1 MLLHA
6 VRDAG
11 VCNRAS
17 GQTNKTN
24 VEPSVGTVRRN
35 KRTKTNQIKRIQPKK
50 KMRRSAGESEQMLS
64 AGRRDKQKEQERPPR
79 PGDGGDEL
87 RGRTDPEM
95 AVTSSA
101 TNM

>member
-17 GQTNKTN
+17 GQTNKTK

-35 KRTKTNQIKRIQPKK
+35 KQTKQTKSNQFKK
-50 KMRRSAGESEQMLS
+50 KKCAGVPVSPSKCCRRDAATSRRS
-64 AGRRDKQKEQERPPR
+64 K
-79 PGDGGDEL
+79 

-95 AVTSSA
+95 AVTS
-101 TNM
+101 

>member
-50 KMRRSAGESEQMLS
+50 KCVGVPVSPSKCCRRDAATSRRS
-64 AGRRDKQKEQERPPR
+64 K
-79 PGDGGDEL
+79 

-95 AVTSSA
+95 AVTS
-101 TNM
+101 

>member
-11 VCNRAS
+11 VCNRQS
-17 GQTNKTN
+17 EPCVGTNKQN
-24 VEPSVGTVRRN
+24 KCGTVSRSRASEQTINNN
-35 KRTKTNQIKRIQPKK
+35 KN
-50 KMRRSAGESEQMLS
+50 KMRWNAGESEQMLS
-64 AGRRDKQKEQERPPR
+64 AGRRDKQNEQVRPHR
-79 PGDGGDEL
+79 PGDGGDEQ
-87 RGRTDPEM
+87 RRRTDPEM

>member
-11 VCNRAS
+11 VCNRQS
-17 GQTNKTN
+17 EPCVGTNKQ
-24 VEPSVGTVRRN
+24 N
-35 KRTKTNQIKRIQPKK
+35 KPNQINSK

-64 AGRRDKQKEQERPPR
+64 AGRRDKQKEQERPHR